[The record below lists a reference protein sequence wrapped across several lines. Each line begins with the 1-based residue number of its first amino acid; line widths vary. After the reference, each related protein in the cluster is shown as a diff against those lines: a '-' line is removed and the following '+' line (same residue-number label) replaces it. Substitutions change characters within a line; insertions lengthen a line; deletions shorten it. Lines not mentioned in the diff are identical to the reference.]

1 MRASDPSPP
10 VDAPTEAL
18 SGHAWGVNS
27 EDTLFACARTGA
39 RPDAAPAP
47 APPTPDGQ
55 ADPATRAF
63 SVSILISGIRCVL
76 TYVIFP
82 WVLPLLGFA
91 GGVGPTIGLVIG
103 TVAIGFNL
111 ASIRRFWVSDHRWKW
126 PITVL
131 NTSVIVLL
139 LVLLGQDLAELI

>member
-1 MRASDPSPP
+1 MTAPIPP
-10 VDAPTEAL
+10 RPADAPSAAP
-18 SGHAWGVNS
+18 SGHAWGVNPN
-27 EDTLFACARTGA
+27 DTLIDGARTDVP
-39 RPDAAPAP
+39 PDAPTTS
-47 APPTPDGQ
+47 TPDAQ

-76 TYVIFP
+76 TYIIFP

-91 GGVGPTIGLVIG
+91 GGVGPAVGLVVG
-103 TVAIGFNL
+103 TVAIGFNI

-131 NTSVIVLL
+131 NGSVIVLL

>member
-1 MRASDPSPP
+1 MNPKETLLDQPRTDAPLDADP
-10 VDAPTEAL
+10 VDAPT
-18 SGHAWGVNS
+18 
-27 EDTLFACARTGA
+27 
-39 RPDAAPAP
+39 PAP
-47 APPTPDGQ
+47 ASDAQ

-91 GGVGPTIGLVIG
+91 GGVGPTIGLVVG

-111 ASIRRFWVSDHRWKW
+111 ASIRRFWVSDHKWKW

-139 LVLLGQDLAELI
+139 LILLGQDIAELV